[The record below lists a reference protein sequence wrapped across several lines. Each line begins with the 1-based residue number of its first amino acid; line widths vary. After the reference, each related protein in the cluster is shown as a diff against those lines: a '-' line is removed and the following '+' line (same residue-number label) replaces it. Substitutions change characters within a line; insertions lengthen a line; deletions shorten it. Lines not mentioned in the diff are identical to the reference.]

1 MNKGISSKWK
11 YHAGI
16 ITVMLSIASAPAYTQ
31 GLFYEY
37 WIDNDTQNRI
47 SAQSSGNIL
56 TPDIDLSKEKPGM
69 HILSFRVSDDGEN
82 WSAPKSAYVVKPHY
96 SESKAG
102 ILSGYRWMLDNGR
115 DFGTSNLDSPGL
127 PYTGEISL
135 NAKPAKLTPEN
146 MVVLD
151 ANEGNPRFGA
161 MSSVNLAF
169 CDANGIW
176 GTERTDSVAIAVPAS
191 DADLTEFID
200 NYDASKGNSG
210 WTWKGSIGL
219 LIQDNS
225 HWSGEKHPYF
235 CMGNPSDRGFTTT
248 MTQTIAGLPAGIY
261 VLSAYG
267 RANTEVTMQMSVG
280 EYSVEFPAVG
290 SIGGELWENA
300 LPGDPALNLKDG
312 GGWSRR
318 SLIFVTDG
326 NPFEIKISG
335 TTTERYQWFDISDF
349 SLYAYSTG
357 TLHVNFPED
366 TDLARY
372 ANMRL
377 VLDGDGRKMSSVV
390 SSTAKEYMFHAVPAA
405 SLYSLRLENSYGHT
419 VAALKDIKLSEG
431 TTSVVLSNFKK
442 LTDLSVNV
450 LDPDSNSISE
460 YIAVEWADTTGTTL
474 AKDKIIR
481 NIPEKEP
488 LLCKISLEE
497 KFGVSYT
504 EPTPITIIAN
514 PESPETEITLQ
525 PLSTKEISG
534 EIYGKDLPLSN
545 ASVSATEFVNGQ
557 YPRTVST
564 RTNREGAFS
573 LPLCTD
579 SVKINIMADGFIDL
593 SEDMAIESD
602 SLGRIEMTTLSG
614 AVVAINATYNESSSE
629 GPKASMLKIGIPDM
643 SIIARNLT
651 TNADSIAVNSQNGRL
666 VLPDAKPGDKVELTI
681 TSPAG
686 IFTPVTASTE
696 FDENGYGECNVELT
710 EPAYIEAIY
719 VSSQNKN
726 DKAILFDDLGNK
738 VAAADYVAQTA
749 TFSKVS
755 PGDYRIV
762 SLNAELAVAN
772 IPSIAFLSDMGWTEG
787 VDYTC
792 SEISAREG
800 YVSSVTIGGIPR
812 GNTFVRH
819 TGEKASFSSKKTTA
833 TVGNYLTLT
842 AFVDFKE
849 EYEDEIDNLN
859 LIVEIPEGVEYI
871 DNSAMVGNH
880 VNHAELSGR
889 RLVIPVDDLDIGEQV
904 KFCVTPLNAGL
915 TVIPAYL
922 EFSLSG
928 ETLTESLGSAGVEVE
943 NMKITVPEIV
953 PSSELNITGMAPP
966 NSEISIIDCG
976 GVIAQFKAK
985 SDGSWQVTC
994 QLNDAFH
1001 LSLHNIYAKV
1011 NTPNGKKLVT
1021 DTYAVKVDLTENE
1034 VKSVTM
1040 INTAHNSQNLNTCE
1054 YVTVFDF
1061 KNPPEESPVYWYW
1074 PKYPNFTFI
1083 TKFRDNDPANVKN
1096 VKVKVKTSDG
1106 NERIIPT
1113 IYDPASE
1120 GWVGCADF
1128 HSNSLPVNVAVLSE
1142 GAPYS
1147 GGSIDAK
1154 FIESNCAWIYLWN
1167 VIFPE
1172 DDSELPDV
1180 TLPENE
1186 DDDVLKFSADD
1197 NGKKTDANLELD
1209 ETNEIPDKSLDS
1221 EDVTRLEVPLEGSD
1235 PLTVTVDL
1243 KKDEVIVYTPV
1254 KFMEI
1259 ISGFMD
1265 LLPEDSEAR
1274 NNAENAYD
1282 QLKGEKKFHKIRL
1295 KKFVSFADA
1304 LDIIMKLTGQN
1315 DPVIAKY
1322 AKLIR
1327 RYERLRD
1334 CEFPDNAYIDARIA
1348 DLRRALEIY
1357 LKVNKLAT
1365 VLEWL
1370 SGKCSKLHVT
1380 GALHLGAK
1388 GIRLATNIGDDLVK
1402 QNALRDLWRFEE
1414 NCGLDHNGDPVES
1427 GNRDAKFVM
1436 DPSGY
1441 VYEAVT
1447 SNRLPGVTAT
1457 VYENVKE
1464 EDIYGDIHSEAR
1476 IWDAKAYSQRN
1487 PVITDENG
1495 VYAWDVPTG
1504 EWQVRFSKDGYEPTS
1519 TGWLPVPP
1527 PQLEVNIGMVHAVNP
1542 DAINAT
1548 AFESGVIVEFDKYMR
1563 PESFSENSIKAS
1575 SRGKYAA
1582 GKIVSY
1588 NMETDPYTG
1597 ISYASK
1603 MKLEVNDKL
1612 IVGDTIDI
1620 SVGNSPLSYASMEMQ
1635 GKRNFRVA
1643 VQPEITDITADS
1655 IVSISAGS
1663 SAVIPVYVLPES
1675 SAKGK
1680 KLRVVSETPSFVNPS
1695 DSYFPIDENGVALV
1709 NMKALLPG
1717 DGAVTYSIDGYD
1729 ISATT
1734 RIEVEEVDESR
1745 VNMPFSSVIS
1755 GSVVAHGTE
1764 ITLSTDT
1771 PDAAIYYTLDGT
1783 CPCLDGSRMPYT
1795 GPISVTE
1802 DMVVKA
1808 QAFKGGLAPSEIA
1821 VFHYIVDLS
1830 GIDSAIYDNISV
1842 STENEDVIITAPEG
1856 SAYDIYDTDGMSVA
1870 SGKVGNTTETVR
1882 VPYTGVYFVHI
1893 SLPGMFRHT
1902 VKIVI

>member
-1 MNKGISSKWK
+1 M
-11 YHAGI
+11 
-16 ITVMLSIASAPAYTQ
+16 
-31 GLFYEY
+31 
-37 WIDNDTQNRI
+37 
-47 SAQSSGNIL
+47 
-56 TPDIDLSKEKPGM
+56 
-69 HILSFRVSDDGEN
+69 
-82 WSAPKSAYVVKPHY
+82 
-96 SESKAG
+96 
-102 ILSGYRWMLDNGR
+102 
-115 DFGTSNLDSPGL
+115 
-127 PYTGEISL
+127 
-135 NAKPAKLTPEN
+135 
-146 MVVLD
+146 
-151 ANEGNPRFGA
+151 
-161 MSSVNLAF
+161 
-169 CDANGIW
+169 
-176 GTERTDSVAIAVPAS
+176 
-191 DADLTEFID
+191 
-200 NYDASKGNSG
+200 
-210 WTWKGSIGL
+210 
-219 LIQDNS
+219 
-225 HWSGEKHPYF
+225 
-235 CMGNPSDRGFTTT
+235 
-248 MTQTIAGLPAGIY
+248 
-261 VLSAYG
+261 
-267 RANTEVTMQMSVG
+267 
-280 EYSVEFPAVG
+280 
-290 SIGGELWENA
+290 
-300 LPGDPALNLKDG
+300 
-312 GGWSRR
+312 
-318 SLIFVTDG
+318 
-326 NPFEIKISG
+326 
-335 TTTERYQWFDISDF
+335 
-349 SLYAYSTG
+349 
-357 TLHVNFPED
+357 
-366 TDLARY
+366 
-372 ANMRL
+372 
-377 VLDGDGRKMSSVV
+377 
-390 SSTAKEYMFHAVPAA
+390 
-405 SLYSLRLENSYGHT
+405 
-419 VAALKDIKLSEG
+419 
-431 TTSVVLSNFKK
+431 
-442 LTDLSVNV
+442 
-450 LDPDSNSISE
+450 
-460 YIAVEWADTTGTTL
+460 
-474 AKDKIIR
+474 
-481 NIPEKEP
+481 
-488 LLCKISLEE
+488 
-497 KFGVSYT
+497 
-504 EPTPITIIAN
+504 
-514 PESPETEITLQ
+514 
-525 PLSTKEISG
+525 
-534 EIYGKDLPLSN
+534 
-545 ASVSATEFVNGQ
+545 
-557 YPRTVST
+557 
-564 RTNREGAFS
+564 
-573 LPLCTD
+573 
-579 SVKINIMADGFIDL
+579 
-593 SEDMAIESD
+593 
-602 SLGRIEMTTLSG
+602 
-614 AVVAINATYNESSSE
+614 
-629 GPKASMLKIGIPDM
+629 
-643 SIIARNLT
+643 
-651 TNADSIAVNSQNGRL
+651 
-666 VLPDAKPGDKVELTI
+666 
-681 TSPAG
+681 
-686 IFTPVTASTE
+686 
-696 FDENGYGECNVELT
+696 
-710 EPAYIEAIY
+710 
-719 VSSQNKN
+719 
-726 DKAILFDDLGNK
+726 
-738 VAAADYVAQTA
+738 
-749 TFSKVS
+749 
-755 PGDYRIV
+755 
-762 SLNAELAVAN
+762 
-772 IPSIAFLSDMGWTEG
+772 
-787 VDYTC
+787 
-792 SEISAREG
+792 
-800 YVSSVTIGGIPR
+800 
-812 GNTFVRH
+812 
-819 TGEKASFSSKKTTA
+819 
-833 TVGNYLTLT
+833 
-842 AFVDFKE
+842 
-849 EYEDEIDNLN
+849 
-859 LIVEIPEGVEYI
+859 
-871 DNSAMVGNH
+871 
-880 VNHAELSGR
+880 
-889 RLVIPVDDLDIGEQV
+889 
-904 KFCVTPLNAGL
+904 
-915 TVIPAYL
+915 
-922 EFSLSG
+922 
-928 ETLTESLGSAGVEVE
+928 
-943 NMKITVPEIV
+943 
-953 PSSELNITGMAPP
+953 
-966 NSEISIIDCG
+966 
-976 GVIAQFKAK
+976 
-985 SDGSWQVTC
+985 
-994 QLNDAFH
+994 
-1001 LSLHNIYAKV
+1001 
-1011 NTPNGKKLVT
+1011 
-1021 DTYAVKVDLTENE
+1021 
-1034 VKSVTM
+1034 
-1040 INTAHNSQNLNTCE
+1040 
-1054 YVTVFDF
+1054 
-1061 KNPPEESPVYWYW
+1061 
-1074 PKYPNFTFI
+1074 
-1083 TKFRDNDPANVKN
+1083 
-1096 VKVKVKTSDG
+1096 
-1106 NERIIPT
+1106 
-1113 IYDPASE
+1113 
-1120 GWVGCADF
+1120 
-1128 HSNSLPVNVAVLSE
+1128 
-1142 GAPYS
+1142 
-1147 GGSIDAK
+1147 
-1154 FIESNCAWIYLWN
+1154 
-1167 VIFPE
+1167 
-1172 DDSELPDV
+1172 
-1180 TLPENE
+1180 PENE

-1808 QAFKGGLAPSEIA
+1808 QAFKEGLAPSEIA

>member
-1 MNKGISSKWK
+1 M
-11 YHAGI
+11 
-16 ITVMLSIASAPAYTQ
+16 
-31 GLFYEY
+31 
-37 WIDNDTQNRI
+37 
-47 SAQSSGNIL
+47 
-56 TPDIDLSKEKPGM
+56 
-69 HILSFRVSDDGEN
+69 
-82 WSAPKSAYVVKPHY
+82 
-96 SESKAG
+96 
-102 ILSGYRWMLDNGR
+102 
-115 DFGTSNLDSPGL
+115 
-127 PYTGEISL
+127 
-135 NAKPAKLTPEN
+135 
-146 MVVLD
+146 
-151 ANEGNPRFGA
+151 
-161 MSSVNLAF
+161 
-169 CDANGIW
+169 
-176 GTERTDSVAIAVPAS
+176 
-191 DADLTEFID
+191 
-200 NYDASKGNSG
+200 
-210 WTWKGSIGL
+210 
-219 LIQDNS
+219 
-225 HWSGEKHPYF
+225 
-235 CMGNPSDRGFTTT
+235 
-248 MTQTIAGLPAGIY
+248 
-261 VLSAYG
+261 
-267 RANTEVTMQMSVG
+267 
-280 EYSVEFPAVG
+280 
-290 SIGGELWENA
+290 
-300 LPGDPALNLKDG
+300 
-312 GGWSRR
+312 
-318 SLIFVTDG
+318 
-326 NPFEIKISG
+326 
-335 TTTERYQWFDISDF
+335 
-349 SLYAYSTG
+349 
-357 TLHVNFPED
+357 
-366 TDLARY
+366 
-372 ANMRL
+372 
-377 VLDGDGRKMSSVV
+377 
-390 SSTAKEYMFHAVPAA
+390 
-405 SLYSLRLENSYGHT
+405 
-419 VAALKDIKLSEG
+419 
-431 TTSVVLSNFKK
+431 
-442 LTDLSVNV
+442 
-450 LDPDSNSISE
+450 
-460 YIAVEWADTTGTTL
+460 
-474 AKDKIIR
+474 
-481 NIPEKEP
+481 
-488 LLCKISLEE
+488 
-497 KFGVSYT
+497 
-504 EPTPITIIAN
+504 
-514 PESPETEITLQ
+514 
-525 PLSTKEISG
+525 
-534 EIYGKDLPLSN
+534 
-545 ASVSATEFVNGQ
+545 
-557 YPRTVST
+557 
-564 RTNREGAFS
+564 
-573 LPLCTD
+573 
-579 SVKINIMADGFIDL
+579 
-593 SEDMAIESD
+593 
-602 SLGRIEMTTLSG
+602 
-614 AVVAINATYNESSSE
+614 
-629 GPKASMLKIGIPDM
+629 
-643 SIIARNLT
+643 
-651 TNADSIAVNSQNGRL
+651 
-666 VLPDAKPGDKVELTI
+666 
-681 TSPAG
+681 
-686 IFTPVTASTE
+686 
-696 FDENGYGECNVELT
+696 
-710 EPAYIEAIY
+710 
-719 VSSQNKN
+719 
-726 DKAILFDDLGNK
+726 
-738 VAAADYVAQTA
+738 
-749 TFSKVS
+749 
-755 PGDYRIV
+755 
-762 SLNAELAVAN
+762 
-772 IPSIAFLSDMGWTEG
+772 
-787 VDYTC
+787 
-792 SEISAREG
+792 
-800 YVSSVTIGGIPR
+800 
-812 GNTFVRH
+812 
-819 TGEKASFSSKKTTA
+819 
-833 TVGNYLTLT
+833 
-842 AFVDFKE
+842 
-849 EYEDEIDNLN
+849 
-859 LIVEIPEGVEYI
+859 
-871 DNSAMVGNH
+871 
-880 VNHAELSGR
+880 
-889 RLVIPVDDLDIGEQV
+889 
-904 KFCVTPLNAGL
+904 
-915 TVIPAYL
+915 
-922 EFSLSG
+922 
-928 ETLTESLGSAGVEVE
+928 
-943 NMKITVPEIV
+943 
-953 PSSELNITGMAPP
+953 
-966 NSEISIIDCG
+966 
-976 GVIAQFKAK
+976 
-985 SDGSWQVTC
+985 
-994 QLNDAFH
+994 
-1001 LSLHNIYAKV
+1001 
-1011 NTPNGKKLVT
+1011 
-1021 DTYAVKVDLTENE
+1021 
-1034 VKSVTM
+1034 
-1040 INTAHNSQNLNTCE
+1040 
-1054 YVTVFDF
+1054 
-1061 KNPPEESPVYWYW
+1061 
-1074 PKYPNFTFI
+1074 
-1083 TKFRDNDPANVKN
+1083 
-1096 VKVKVKTSDG
+1096 KVKTSDG

-1808 QAFKGGLAPSEIA
+1808 QAFKEGLAPSEIA

>member
-1 MNKGISSKWK
+1 M
-11 YHAGI
+11 
-16 ITVMLSIASAPAYTQ
+16 
-31 GLFYEY
+31 
-37 WIDNDTQNRI
+37 
-47 SAQSSGNIL
+47 
-56 TPDIDLSKEKPGM
+56 
-69 HILSFRVSDDGEN
+69 
-82 WSAPKSAYVVKPHY
+82 
-96 SESKAG
+96 
-102 ILSGYRWMLDNGR
+102 
-115 DFGTSNLDSPGL
+115 
-127 PYTGEISL
+127 
-135 NAKPAKLTPEN
+135 
-146 MVVLD
+146 
-151 ANEGNPRFGA
+151 
-161 MSSVNLAF
+161 
-169 CDANGIW
+169 
-176 GTERTDSVAIAVPAS
+176 
-191 DADLTEFID
+191 
-200 NYDASKGNSG
+200 
-210 WTWKGSIGL
+210 
-219 LIQDNS
+219 
-225 HWSGEKHPYF
+225 
-235 CMGNPSDRGFTTT
+235 
-248 MTQTIAGLPAGIY
+248 
-261 VLSAYG
+261 
-267 RANTEVTMQMSVG
+267 
-280 EYSVEFPAVG
+280 
-290 SIGGELWENA
+290 
-300 LPGDPALNLKDG
+300 
-312 GGWSRR
+312 
-318 SLIFVTDG
+318 
-326 NPFEIKISG
+326 
-335 TTTERYQWFDISDF
+335 
-349 SLYAYSTG
+349 
-357 TLHVNFPED
+357 
-366 TDLARY
+366 
-372 ANMRL
+372 
-377 VLDGDGRKMSSVV
+377 
-390 SSTAKEYMFHAVPAA
+390 
-405 SLYSLRLENSYGHT
+405 
-419 VAALKDIKLSEG
+419 
-431 TTSVVLSNFKK
+431 
-442 LTDLSVNV
+442 
-450 LDPDSNSISE
+450 
-460 YIAVEWADTTGTTL
+460 
-474 AKDKIIR
+474 
-481 NIPEKEP
+481 
-488 LLCKISLEE
+488 
-497 KFGVSYT
+497 
-504 EPTPITIIAN
+504 
-514 PESPETEITLQ
+514 
-525 PLSTKEISG
+525 
-534 EIYGKDLPLSN
+534 
-545 ASVSATEFVNGQ
+545 
-557 YPRTVST
+557 
-564 RTNREGAFS
+564 
-573 LPLCTD
+573 
-579 SVKINIMADGFIDL
+579 
-593 SEDMAIESD
+593 
-602 SLGRIEMTTLSG
+602 
-614 AVVAINATYNESSSE
+614 
-629 GPKASMLKIGIPDM
+629 
-643 SIIARNLT
+643 
-651 TNADSIAVNSQNGRL
+651 
-666 VLPDAKPGDKVELTI
+666 
-681 TSPAG
+681 
-686 IFTPVTASTE
+686 
-696 FDENGYGECNVELT
+696 
-710 EPAYIEAIY
+710 
-719 VSSQNKN
+719 
-726 DKAILFDDLGNK
+726 
-738 VAAADYVAQTA
+738 
-749 TFSKVS
+749 
-755 PGDYRIV
+755 
-762 SLNAELAVAN
+762 
-772 IPSIAFLSDMGWTEG
+772 
-787 VDYTC
+787 
-792 SEISAREG
+792 
-800 YVSSVTIGGIPR
+800 
-812 GNTFVRH
+812 
-819 TGEKASFSSKKTTA
+819 
-833 TVGNYLTLT
+833 
-842 AFVDFKE
+842 
-849 EYEDEIDNLN
+849 
-859 LIVEIPEGVEYI
+859 
-871 DNSAMVGNH
+871 
-880 VNHAELSGR
+880 
-889 RLVIPVDDLDIGEQV
+889 
-904 KFCVTPLNAGL
+904 
-915 TVIPAYL
+915 
-922 EFSLSG
+922 
-928 ETLTESLGSAGVEVE
+928 
-943 NMKITVPEIV
+943 
-953 PSSELNITGMAPP
+953 
-966 NSEISIIDCG
+966 
-976 GVIAQFKAK
+976 
-985 SDGSWQVTC
+985 
-994 QLNDAFH
+994 
-1001 LSLHNIYAKV
+1001 
-1011 NTPNGKKLVT
+1011 
-1021 DTYAVKVDLTENE
+1021 
-1034 VKSVTM
+1034 
-1040 INTAHNSQNLNTCE
+1040 
-1054 YVTVFDF
+1054 
-1061 KNPPEESPVYWYW
+1061 
-1074 PKYPNFTFI
+1074 
-1083 TKFRDNDPANVKN
+1083 
-1096 VKVKVKTSDG
+1096 
-1106 NERIIPT
+1106 
-1113 IYDPASE
+1113 
-1120 GWVGCADF
+1120 
-1128 HSNSLPVNVAVLSE
+1128 
-1142 GAPYS
+1142 
-1147 GGSIDAK
+1147 
-1154 FIESNCAWIYLWN
+1154 
-1167 VIFPE
+1167 
-1172 DDSELPDV
+1172 
-1180 TLPENE
+1180 
-1186 DDDVLKFSADD
+1186 LKFSADD

-1808 QAFKGGLAPSEIA
+1808 QAFKEGLAPSEIA

>member
-1 MNKGISSKWK
+1 
-11 YHAGI
+11 
-16 ITVMLSIASAPAYTQ
+16 MLSIASAPAYTQ

-1655 IVSISAGS
+1655 IVSISTGS

-1808 QAFKGGLAPSEIA
+1808 QAFKEGLAPSEIA

>member
-1 MNKGISSKWK
+1 M
-11 YHAGI
+11 
-16 ITVMLSIASAPAYTQ
+16 
-31 GLFYEY
+31 
-37 WIDNDTQNRI
+37 
-47 SAQSSGNIL
+47 
-56 TPDIDLSKEKPGM
+56 
-69 HILSFRVSDDGEN
+69 
-82 WSAPKSAYVVKPHY
+82 
-96 SESKAG
+96 
-102 ILSGYRWMLDNGR
+102 
-115 DFGTSNLDSPGL
+115 
-127 PYTGEISL
+127 
-135 NAKPAKLTPEN
+135 
-146 MVVLD
+146 
-151 ANEGNPRFGA
+151 
-161 MSSVNLAF
+161 
-169 CDANGIW
+169 
-176 GTERTDSVAIAVPAS
+176 
-191 DADLTEFID
+191 
-200 NYDASKGNSG
+200 
-210 WTWKGSIGL
+210 
-219 LIQDNS
+219 
-225 HWSGEKHPYF
+225 
-235 CMGNPSDRGFTTT
+235 
-248 MTQTIAGLPAGIY
+248 
-261 VLSAYG
+261 
-267 RANTEVTMQMSVG
+267 
-280 EYSVEFPAVG
+280 
-290 SIGGELWENA
+290 
-300 LPGDPALNLKDG
+300 
-312 GGWSRR
+312 
-318 SLIFVTDG
+318 
-326 NPFEIKISG
+326 
-335 TTTERYQWFDISDF
+335 
-349 SLYAYSTG
+349 
-357 TLHVNFPED
+357 
-366 TDLARY
+366 
-372 ANMRL
+372 
-377 VLDGDGRKMSSVV
+377 
-390 SSTAKEYMFHAVPAA
+390 
-405 SLYSLRLENSYGHT
+405 
-419 VAALKDIKLSEG
+419 
-431 TTSVVLSNFKK
+431 
-442 LTDLSVNV
+442 
-450 LDPDSNSISE
+450 
-460 YIAVEWADTTGTTL
+460 
-474 AKDKIIR
+474 
-481 NIPEKEP
+481 
-488 LLCKISLEE
+488 
-497 KFGVSYT
+497 
-504 EPTPITIIAN
+504 
-514 PESPETEITLQ
+514 
-525 PLSTKEISG
+525 
-534 EIYGKDLPLSN
+534 
-545 ASVSATEFVNGQ
+545 
-557 YPRTVST
+557 
-564 RTNREGAFS
+564 
-573 LPLCTD
+573 
-579 SVKINIMADGFIDL
+579 
-593 SEDMAIESD
+593 
-602 SLGRIEMTTLSG
+602 
-614 AVVAINATYNESSSE
+614 
-629 GPKASMLKIGIPDM
+629 
-643 SIIARNLT
+643 
-651 TNADSIAVNSQNGRL
+651 
-666 VLPDAKPGDKVELTI
+666 
-681 TSPAG
+681 
-686 IFTPVTASTE
+686 
-696 FDENGYGECNVELT
+696 
-710 EPAYIEAIY
+710 
-719 VSSQNKN
+719 
-726 DKAILFDDLGNK
+726 
-738 VAAADYVAQTA
+738 
-749 TFSKVS
+749 
-755 PGDYRIV
+755 
-762 SLNAELAVAN
+762 
-772 IPSIAFLSDMGWTEG
+772 
-787 VDYTC
+787 
-792 SEISAREG
+792 
-800 YVSSVTIGGIPR
+800 
-812 GNTFVRH
+812 
-819 TGEKASFSSKKTTA
+819 
-833 TVGNYLTLT
+833 
-842 AFVDFKE
+842 
-849 EYEDEIDNLN
+849 
-859 LIVEIPEGVEYI
+859 
-871 DNSAMVGNH
+871 
-880 VNHAELSGR
+880 
-889 RLVIPVDDLDIGEQV
+889 
-904 KFCVTPLNAGL
+904 
-915 TVIPAYL
+915 
-922 EFSLSG
+922 
-928 ETLTESLGSAGVEVE
+928 
-943 NMKITVPEIV
+943 
-953 PSSELNITGMAPP
+953 
-966 NSEISIIDCG
+966 
-976 GVIAQFKAK
+976 
-985 SDGSWQVTC
+985 
-994 QLNDAFH
+994 
-1001 LSLHNIYAKV
+1001 
-1011 NTPNGKKLVT
+1011 
-1021 DTYAVKVDLTENE
+1021 
-1034 VKSVTM
+1034 
-1040 INTAHNSQNLNTCE
+1040 
-1054 YVTVFDF
+1054 
-1061 KNPPEESPVYWYW
+1061 
-1074 PKYPNFTFI
+1074 
-1083 TKFRDNDPANVKN
+1083 
-1096 VKVKVKTSDG
+1096 
-1106 NERIIPT
+1106 
-1113 IYDPASE
+1113 
-1120 GWVGCADF
+1120 
-1128 HSNSLPVNVAVLSE
+1128 
-1142 GAPYS
+1142 
-1147 GGSIDAK
+1147 
-1154 FIESNCAWIYLWN
+1154 
-1167 VIFPE
+1167 
-1172 DDSELPDV
+1172 
-1180 TLPENE
+1180 PENE

-1315 DPVIAKY
+1315 DPVLAKY

-1808 QAFKGGLAPSEIA
+1808 QAFKEGLAPSEIA